1 MSAYMCRRFPCLTED
16 YFWGT
21 FLEEKYET
29 ELYEKKKIDMEL
41 DSFPFCLFSFPLSR
55 EEIRLVFMF
64 SEPEK
69 MSNKSRF
76 PFLSRFRF
84 RQMFIAISLARKVCC
99 LMKCVEVADDFK
111 VVCVGQYKE

>member
-1 MSAYMCRRFPCLTED
+1 
-16 YFWGT
+16 
-21 FLEEKYET
+21 
-29 ELYEKKKIDMEL
+29 MEL

-55 EEIRLVFMF
+55 EKMTVYRRAFRLVFMF

-76 PFLSRFRF
+76 PFFSRFRF

-99 LMKCVEVADDFK
+99 LMKCVEVAADFK